1 MANITLKV
9 DDELLKKARDLAN
22 KRKTS
27 INAIIRQKIAEF
39 AKSDMSREAAVSS
52 GCREIFSEDLTD
64 GLEISGTKLVNPF
77 A

>member
-9 DDELLKKARDLAN
+9 DDGLLKKARALAN

-39 AKSDMSREAAVSS
+39 AESDMSREAT
-52 GCREIFSEDLTD
+52 IK
-64 GLEISGTKLVNPF
+64 GLEAFYRKSRARIGKKRWTRDELHDR
-77 A
+77 

>member
-1 MANITLKV
+1 MANITLKI

-39 AKSDMSREAAVSS
+39 AESDMRRGAT
-52 GCREIFSEDLTD
+52 IN
-64 GLEISGTKLVNPF
+64 GLESFYRKSRARIDKKRWIRDELHER
-77 A
+77 

>member
-27 INAIIRQKIAEF
+27 INAIIRKRIAEF
-39 AKSDMSREAAVSS
+39 VESDSRQEATVK
-52 GCREIFSEDLTD
+52 
-64 GLEISGTKLVNPF
+64 GLEAFYLKNNARIGNKSWKREELHER
-77 A
+77 

>member
-27 INAIIRQKIAEF
+27 INAIIRRKIAEF
-39 AKSDMSREAAVSS
+39 AESDMSREATVK
-52 GCREIFSEDLTD
+52 
-64 GLEISGTKLVNPF
+64 GLEAFYRKSKARIGKKRWTRDDLHDR
-77 A
+77 

>member
-9 DDELLKKARDLAN
+9 DDKLLKKARDLAN

-39 AKSDMSREAAVSS
+39 AESDMSRTAAVN
-52 GCREIFSEDLTD
+52 
-64 GLEISGTKLVNPF
+64 GLESFYRKSRARLGKKRWIRDELHER
-77 A
+77 